1 MTIKVYGFPVS
12 TATLRVV
19 VVLQE
24 LGLQF
29 ELVSVSPTAGE
40 AKTPDHL
47 KRQPFGQIPV
57 LEDGEIIIYESR
69 AIIRY
74 LANTYGGRL
83 YGTTS
88 KERALVEQWLE
99 VESQN
104 YNGPAETLLGQTP
117 IYLKFRGI
125 GQSQPEVVEAQTRK
139 LKQVLEI
146 YDAHLAESKYLAGDG
161 VTLADLVHLPITF
174 YLTITSEDAAALFRS
189 YKNVLAWWTA
199 VSSLPSWQKVLAF
212 SKPYLEKLTSTD

>member
-40 AKTPDHL
+40 ARTPEHL

-74 LANTYGGRL
+74 LANTYGGSL
-83 YGTTS
+83 YGTTP
-88 KERALVEQWLE
+88 KEHGLVDQWLE

-104 YNGPAETLLGQTP
+104 YNGPASALLTQTP
-117 IYLKFRGI
+117 AYFKYRGT
-125 GQSQPEVVEAQTRK
+125 GQSKPEVIEAQTLK
-139 LKQVLEI
+139 LKQVLEV
-146 YDAHLAESKYLAGDG
+146 YDAHLAERKYLVGDG
-161 VTLADLVHLPITF
+161 VTLADMVHLPITQF
-174 YLTITSEDAAALFRS
+174 LMRASEDAAALFHS
-189 YKNVLAWWTA
+189 YKNVFAWWTA
-199 VSSLPSWQKVLAF
+199 IFSLPSWQKALADA
-212 SKPYLEKLTSTD
+212 KPYLEKY